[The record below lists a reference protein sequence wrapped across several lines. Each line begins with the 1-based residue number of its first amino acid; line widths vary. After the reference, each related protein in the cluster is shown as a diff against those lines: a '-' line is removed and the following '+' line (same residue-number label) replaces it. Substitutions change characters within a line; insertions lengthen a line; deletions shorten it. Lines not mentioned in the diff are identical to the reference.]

1 MINGK
6 EGLNFMAGLQVIEL
20 QLTDHYLLNFDALN
34 RLTHHLLNRGLAMLP
49 TETGYLLAANAL
61 DAEAVKKVFKVKER
75 QMSNPIHAVVSGLEM
90 AEQLVYLESGARK
103 LCNRFLPGPLTVI
116 CPKRPI
122 VPDLLVANTGNL
134 GIRVPD
140 CPVTLQVVQAF
151 GKPIT
156 ATSFNLSGKSSEES
170 VEDTIA
176 GLNWKDENLVY
187 LVKEHSSIAYDKPS
201 TLVTFATK
209 PWSILREGPVKES
222 EISAAIN
229 ALDNTDV

>member
-1 MINGK
+1 
-6 EGLNFMAGLQVIEL
+6 MANLQVIEL
-20 QLTDHYLLNFDALN
+20 KLTDNNLLSFNALNMVTHQLLNG
-34 RLTHHLLNRGLAMLP
+34 RLVILP

-61 DAEAVKKVFKVKER
+61 DIEAVKKVFAVKER
-75 QMSNPIHAVVSGLEM
+75 QISNPIHVVVSGLDM
-90 AEQLVYLESGARK
+90 AEKLVYLESESRR
-103 LCNRFLPGPLTVI
+103 LCNKFFPGPLTVI

-122 VPDLLVANTGNL
+122 VSDLLVANTGNL

-156 ATSFNLSGKSSEES
+156 ATSLNLSGMSSKES

-176 GLNWKDENLVY
+176 TLNWKDENLIY
-187 LVKEHSSIAYDKPS
+187 LVKDHGLVTYNLPS
-201 TLVTFATK
+201 TLVTFGTN
-209 PWSILREGPVKES
+209 PWSILRQGPIEES

-229 ALDNTDV
+229 SLGYSDVQDWT